1 MDQELKDKLSM
12 FTDIDT
18 DHIIEV
24 LDQKSIY
31 QVPIALQKQDIHLLI
46 QRRLFGEFR
55 EPDMSNREV
64 LVEKIMQPKQ
74 TIHIALA

>member
-46 QRRLFGEFR
+46 QRRLFDEFR
-55 EPDMSNREV
+55 EPDMSNREA

-74 TIHIALA
+74 TINIALA

>member
-1 MDQELKDKLSM
+1 MDKELKDKLSM

-31 QVPIALQKQDIHLLI
+31 QVPLALQKQNIHLLL
-46 QRRLFGEFR
+46 QHRLF
-55 EPDMSNREV
+55 
-64 LVEKIMQPKQ
+64 
-74 TIHIALA
+74 